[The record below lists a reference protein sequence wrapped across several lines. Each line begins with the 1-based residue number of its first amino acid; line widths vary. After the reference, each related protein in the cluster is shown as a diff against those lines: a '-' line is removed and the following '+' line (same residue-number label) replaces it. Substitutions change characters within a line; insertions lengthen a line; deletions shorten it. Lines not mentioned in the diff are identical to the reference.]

1 MALSC
6 RETAHRR
13 HEGTLMPNQE
23 TGRLSMDPA
32 NIVTE
37 EKHDVQWCPRVGIR
51 LGEPETGPTCAK
63 RRFLALALQP
73 RSVLTACRVSLQS
86 PAQPRQPDT
95 LSYPSRPLQP
105 LCPRLCDSSLK
116 IQLGHHP
123 LQRGPVP
130 PTPRRL
136 APPPPP
142 AMCVPLRF
150 TSAILHVWVPHQ
162 TAISL

>member
-1 MALSC
+1 MVPQSGHSAG
-6 RETAHRR
+6 
-13 HEGTLMPNQE
+13 GTRDRPDVRQAAVPRP
-23 TGRLSMDPA
+23 GPPA
-32 NIVTE
+32 TL
-37 EKHDVQWCPRVGIR
+37 RAG
-51 LGEPETGPTCAK
+51 
-63 RRFLALALQP
+63 
-73 RSVLTACRVSLQS
+73 ACGVSLQS

-95 LSYPSRPLQP
+95 LSYTSRPLQP